1 MVERS
6 HGKMQCRDGLHAK
19 RSVVPESKTPLGDQH
34 LFLSPQP
41 GRGED
46 SDDDLDLNII
56 ASTYRS
62 IIDEHAFDDM
72 VANWEAKLTPSG
84 GEVVA
89 PKVSRR
95 LFAQLLTFRDTLE
108 KLDIPSDDDPLKR
121 AIAEVPGP
129 AMVLS
134 PNGNIAVVNIAGERA
149 FGGRQGAFM
158 DTAAIAPNSLEDYR
172 GLLRAATGQGNA
184 AQAILTILSA
194 ADDYGES
201 FLAEGY
207 LIRLPG
213 QSGAHVAI
221 RSLEIAWGPHI
232 AERLQQAFGLTHAES
247 EVAHLF
253 FRLRNLEAIAAQRD
267 VSLLTVRSQ
276 IKTIM
281 AKMGAPSNIDLMRI
295 LAMIASREHVG
306 LRGEAP
312 VWHDPLGRE
321 KLISMPDGRKI
332 AWTWMGARRG
342 VPVVMLR
349 GLPMT
354 YLLPGDGEA
363 RLRDAGIC
371 LYVPSRPG
379 HGNSTMDPLLD
390 VMSDN
395 LVALRAFLDQ
405 VVGRPCLGVGL
416 ASGVLPFVA
425 EAVANPSRFHGIL
438 AVGFSSGID
447 PSGIQRQPRIQR
459 TMLQLAGNAP
469 WVAELMAKSGHRMM
483 RQHGLDWYLE
493 RAFRNTPLNQ
503 QTVRNPDWAALIRN
517 ACEHLLKQGHVTFV
531 RELQLARHGMDSALR
546 ELAIPMR
553 YLAPIEDPA
562 IDLAACRQLE
572 TLNPMITV
580 EPVAD
585 AGELVFYQRNDL
597 ILDRIIASARR
608 N

>member
-1 MVERS
+1 MP
-6 HGKMQCRDGLHAK
+6 D
-19 RSVVPESKTPLGDQH
+19 SKSRTPLADQSF
-34 LFLSPQP
+34 FLSPQLSE
-41 GRGED
+41 GRD
-46 SDDDLDLNII
+46 SDDDIDLNII

-62 IIDEHAFDDM
+62 IIDEHAFDEM
-72 VANWEAKLTPSG
+72 VASWEAKLEVP
-84 GEVVA
+84 GENVA
-89 PKVSRR
+89 YPKVSRG
-95 LFAQLLTFRDTLE
+95 LFSQLLTFRTTLE
-108 KLDIPSDDDPLKR
+108 KLDLPTESDPLKL
-121 AIAEVPGP
+121 AVSEVPGP

-134 PNGNIAVVNIAGERA
+134 PGGNVAVINIAGERA
-149 FGGRQGAFM
+149 FGKRQGAFM
-158 DTAAIAPNSLEDYR
+158 DAGVIAPNSLEDYR
-172 GLLRAATGQGNA
+172 ALLRAATGQGNA
-184 AQAILTILSA
+184 AQAILTILPVA
-194 ADDYGES
+194 EDYGDS
-201 FLAEGY
+201 FLAEAY
-207 LIRLPG
+207 LIRMPG
-213 QSGAHVAI
+213 QSGAHIAI
-221 RSLEIAWGPHI
+221 RSLEIAWGSRI
-232 AERLQQAFGLTHAES
+232 ADRLQQAFGLTQAES

-253 FRLRNLEAIAAQRD
+253 FRLRNLESIAAQRG
-267 VSLLTVRSQ
+267 VSLLTVRTQ

-281 AKMGAPSNIDLMRI
+281 AKMGAPSNIDLMRL

-321 KLISMPDGRKI
+321 KLIAMPDGRKI
-332 AWTWMGARRG
+332 AWTWMGAKRG

-379 HGNSTMDPLLD
+379 HGNSTMDPSLD

-416 ASGVLPFVA
+416 ASGTLPLVV
-425 EAVANPSRFHGIL
+425 EAVADPSRFHGIL

-447 PSGIQRQPRIQR
+447 PSGVRRLPQIQR
-459 TMLQLAGNAP
+459 TLLHLADSAP

-503 QTVRNPDWAALIRN
+503 QTVRNPDWTALIRN
-517 ACEHLLKQGHVTFV
+517 ACEHLLKQGHATFV
-531 RELQLARHGMDSALR
+531 RELQLSRHRMDSALR

-553 YLAPIEDPA
+553 YLAPLEDA
-562 IDLAACRQLE
+562 GIDLASCRQLE
-572 TLNPMITV
+572 KVNPMITV
-580 EPVAD
+580 EPVPD
-585 AGELVFYQRNDL
+585 AAELVFYQRNDL
-597 ILDRIIASARR
+597 ILDRIIASAHR